1 MKKEKILGICKFGSN
16 IVELVGEAQ
25 LIHSIFLSSVLFTN
39 FGSAN
44 YRLVSLAGTGWG
56 HKDIIVDGVKY
67 NINFNI
73 YNGADDEN
81 NEDFYMI
88 TRYPENLTL
97 QQVKDNFK
105 TL

>member
-25 LIHSIFLSSVLFTN
+25 LIRSIFLSSVLFTN
-39 FGSAN
+39 FGSTN

-73 YNGADDEN
+73 YNGVDNEN

-97 QQVKDNFK
+97 QQIKK
-105 TL
+105 PYKKW

>member
-1 MKKEKILGICKFGSN
+1 MKKAKILGICKFGSN

-39 FGSAN
+39 FGSTN
-44 YRLVSLAGTGWG
+44 YRLVSLAGTSWG

-67 NINFNI
+67 TINFNI

-97 QQVKDNFK
+97 QQIKDNFK

>member
-1 MKKEKILGICKFGSN
+1 MKKTKILGICKFGSN

-25 LIHSIFLSSVLFTN
+25 LIRSIFLSSVLFKN
-39 FGSAN
+39 FGSTN
-44 YRLVSLAGTGWG
+44 YRLVSLAGTGWS

>member
-1 MKKEKILGICKFGSN
+1 MKKAKILGICKFGSN
-16 IVELVGEAQ
+16 IVELVGEAH
-25 LIHSIFLSSVLFTN
+25 IIRSIFLSSDFYTIN
-39 FGSAN
+39 AGKFK
-44 YRLVSLAGTGWG
+44 LVSLAGTGLG

-67 NINFNI
+67 IINFNI
-73 YNGADDEN
+73 FNGADDEN

-97 QQVKDNFK
+97 QQIKDNFK

>member
-1 MKKEKILGICKFGSN
+1 MKKAKILGICKFGSN

-25 LIHSIFLSSVLFTN
+25 LIRSIFLSSVLFMN
-39 FGSAN
+39 HNSGK

-67 NINFNI
+67 NINYNI

>member
-1 MKKEKILGICKFGSN
+1 MKKAKILGICKFGSN

-25 LIHSIFLSSVLFTN
+25 LIRSIFWSSDFYIIN
-39 FGSAN
+39 AGKFK
-44 YRLVSLAGTGWG
+44 LVSLAGTGWG

-67 NINFNI
+67 IINFNI
-73 YNGADDEN
+73 FNGTDDER

-97 QQVKDNFK
+97 QQIKDNF
-105 TL
+105 

>member
-1 MKKEKILGICKFGSN
+1 MKKAKILGICKFGSN

-25 LIHSIFLSSVLFTN
+25 LIRSIFLSSVLFTN
-39 FGSAN
+39 FGSTN

-88 TRYPENLTL
+88 TRHPENLTL

>member
-1 MKKEKILGICKFGSN
+1 MKKAKILGICKFGSN

-25 LIHSIFLSSVLFTN
+25 LIRSIFLSSVLFTN
-39 FGSAN
+39 FGSTN

-67 NINFNI
+67 TINFNI

>member
-25 LIHSIFLSSVLFTN
+25 LIRSIFLSSVLFTN
-39 FGSAN
+39 FGSTN

-67 NINFNI
+67 NFNFYI